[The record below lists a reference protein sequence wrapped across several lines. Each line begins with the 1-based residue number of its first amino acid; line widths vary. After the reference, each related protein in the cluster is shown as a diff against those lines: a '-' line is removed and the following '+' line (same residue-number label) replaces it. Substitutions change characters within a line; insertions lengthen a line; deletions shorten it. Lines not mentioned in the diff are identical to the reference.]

1 MCYNHVSNNGGF
13 MTKKQILDYL
23 SMHKSEFQ
31 VKYGVEEIGLFG
43 SYAKDE
49 AKEDSDI
56 DIFVNMQ
63 AKFDNVMGLKFDLEE
78 SLHKKV
84 DLITK
89 HKYMKPFLLQMIT
102 KDIIYV

>member
-1 MCYNHVSNNGGF
+1 

-31 VKYGVEEIGLFG
+31 KKYGVEEIGLFG
-43 SYAKDE
+43 SYARDE
-49 AKEDSDI
+49 AKDDSDV
-56 DIFVNMQ
+56 DIFVSMQ
-63 AKFDNVMGLKFDLEE
+63 AKFDNVMGLKYDLEA

-102 KDIIYV
+102 KDVIYV

>member
-1 MCYNHVSNNGGF
+1 
-13 MTKKQILDYL
+13 MTKAHILDYL
-23 SMHKSEFQ
+23 SIHKSEFKE
-31 VKYGVEEIGLFG
+31 KYGVEEIGLFG

-63 AKFDNVMGLKFDLEE
+63 ATFDNVMHLKFNLEE

-89 HKYMKPFLLQMIT
+89 HKHMKPFLFEMIT

>member
-1 MCYNHVSNNGGF
+1 
-13 MTKKQILDYL
+13 MTKTHILDYL
-23 SMHKSEFQ
+23 SMHKSEFKE
-31 VKYGVEEIGLFG
+31 KYGVEEIGLFG
-43 SYAKDE
+43 SYARDE

-56 DIFVNMQ
+56 DVFVTMQ

-102 KDIIYV
+102 KDVIYV

>member
-1 MCYNHVSNNGGF
+1 
-13 MTKKQILDYL
+13 MTKQHILDYL
-23 SMHKSEFQ
+23 SIHKPEFQ
-31 VKYGVEEIGLFG
+31 KKYGVEEIGLFG
-43 SYAKDE
+43 SYARDE
-49 AKEDSDI
+49 AKDDSDV

-63 AKFDNVMGLKFDLEE
+63 AKFDNVMGLKYDLEE

-102 KDIIYV
+102 KDVIYV